1 MAMGPRG
8 SAAEQ
13 LLASLGGGGGGME
26 EPPMPEEAGA
36 VEQEAALAGEE
47 AGAMDLETALAGV
60 DAALEG
66 MGEDVAREVRS
77 HIEAIRDIASRE
89 SGEAP
94 AEEEMPAEGM
104 AAEAPEMPGADS
116 PLMGEEPMA

>member
-13 LLASLGGGGGGME
+13 LLSSLGGGGE
-26 EPPMPEEAGA
+26 EAPMPPEGEEM

-47 AGAMDLETALAGV
+47 AGAMDIETALAGV

-66 MGEDVAREVRS
+66 MGEDVAREIRS
-77 HIEAIRDIASRE
+77 HLEAIRDIASRE
-89 SGEAP
+89 QGEVPEEESVPGAGEAP
-94 AEEEMPAEGM
+94 
-104 AAEAPEMPGADS
+104 EAMDVASADA
-116 PLMGEEPMA
+116 PMMGEEPMA

>member
-13 LLASLGGGGGGME
+13 LLSSLGGGGGGME
-26 EPPMPEEAGA
+26 DPSMMPPEEGA

-47 AGAMDLETALAGV
+47 AGTMDLETALAGV

-77 HIEAIRDIASRE
+77 HIEAIREIASRE
-89 SGEAP
+89 GGEAPVEEEAPMEAP
-94 AEEEMPAEGM
+94 AEADLGG
-104 AAEAPEMPGADS
+104 AEAPM
-116 PLMGEEPMA
+116 MGEEPMA

>member
-13 LLASLGGGGGGME
+13 LLSSLGGGGGGEM
-26 EPPMPEEAGA
+26 EPPMPEEGA

-77 HIEAIRDIASRE
+77 HIEAIREIASRE

-94 AEEEMPAEGM
+94 APEEAPAEDLG
-104 AAEAPEMPGADS
+104 AATADMPTGDGAM
-116 PLMGEEPMA
+116 LGEEPLA